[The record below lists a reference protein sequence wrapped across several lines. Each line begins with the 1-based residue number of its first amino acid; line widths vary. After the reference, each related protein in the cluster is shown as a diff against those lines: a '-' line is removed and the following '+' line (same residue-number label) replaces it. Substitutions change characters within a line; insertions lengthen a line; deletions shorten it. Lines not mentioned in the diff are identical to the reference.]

1 VQTLDVSD
9 HSTMPRRLQVYTD
22 PLQHALIAAAVAAPL
37 VSRGGWRVVVTA
49 VAAATV
55 IDVDHA
61 VAARSV
67 RIRATTSLATRPRS
81 HSAVTA
87 LGVGALVAVAAGP
100 VHGWAAFG
108 GLASHLLHDA
118 GDRAAPTPLL
128 WPFAQAR
135 QLGRRRQLAGTAVLV
150 LGSLA
155 VSRLTATSARGRSAA
170 DAGGGGATARPQT
183 A

>member
-1 VQTLDVSD
+1 MSHRSRSAQRGAV
-9 HSTMPRRLQVYTD
+9 PRLQVYTD
-22 PLQHALIAAAVAAPL
+22 PLQHAVIAAAVAAPL
-37 VSRGGWRVVVTA
+37 VPRAGWRVVVTA
-49 VAAATV
+49 VAAATA

-61 VAARSV
+61 VAARSL
-67 RIRATTSLATRPRS
+67 RICATTSLATRPRS
-81 HSAVTA
+81 HSVLTA
-87 LGVGALVAVAAGP
+87 LGVGAVATMAAGP

-135 QLGRRRQLAGTAVLV
+135 QLGRRRQLAGTAVLA

-155 VSRLTATSARGRSAA
+155 VSRLTATSARGQSAA
-170 DAGGGGATARPQT
+170 DAGGGGGAARSQT

>member
-1 VQTLDVSD
+1 V
-9 HSTMPRRLQVYTD
+9 QVYSD

-37 VSRGGWRVVVTA
+37 VPRAGGRVVVTA
-49 VAAATV
+49 VAAAIL

-61 VAARSV
+61 VAARSL

-81 HSAVTA
+81 HSVLTA
-87 LGVGALVAVAAGP
+87 LGAGALVAVAAGP

-128 WPFAQAR
+128 WPFAPAR
-135 QLGRRRQLAGTAVLV
+135 QLGRRWQLAATTALV
-150 LGSLA
+150 LGSVV
-155 VSRLTATSARGRSAA
+155 VSRATATTSRGPSAA
-170 DAGGGGATARPQT
+170 GAGGGGAAAHPRTA
-183 A
+183 